1 MDGRQSLPI
10 YLPGIGL
17 IMNRERDRLE
27 DFTELTNDDQ
37 QIVQSD
43 KQIKIVDSDRISLTP
58 VSH

>member
-10 YLPGIGL
+10 YLPDSL